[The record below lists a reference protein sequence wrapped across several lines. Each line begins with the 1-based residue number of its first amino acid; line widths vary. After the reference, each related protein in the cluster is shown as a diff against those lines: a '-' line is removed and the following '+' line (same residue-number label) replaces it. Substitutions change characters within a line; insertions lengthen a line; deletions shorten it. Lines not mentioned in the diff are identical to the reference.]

1 MATPVVV
8 VVRQQV
14 RLPSQAELQEVTEAP
29 TVRDATVTTKTLVSA
44 VQAPTRVVQASV
56 RVVTWARGYRQEE
69 LSVGDYYEAEVEL
82 IELLVEQEQSPQEVP
97 AAAVPAPH
105 PSLKIMMMTRDPIRE
120 I

>member
-29 TVRDATVTTKTLVSA
+29 TVLDATVTTKMLVLA

-56 RVVTWARGYRQEE
+56 RVLAWARGYRQEE
-69 LSVGDYYEAEVEL
+69 LSVGDDHEAAVEL
-82 IELLVEQEQSPQEVP
+82 IEPLVGQEESPQEVL
-97 AAAVPAPH
+97 AAAVSVPH
-105 PSLKIMMMTRDPIRE
+105 PSLKIMMMTRDPLRE